1 MIRWWPWIAAAAVS
15 VAMPWL
21 FYDWQQARH
30 AGFVVSMLSQTG
42 MMIIFALSYNML
54 MGQAGLLSFCHSVLF
69 GLAGYSTVHFLN
81 AAGAGQ
87 LPVPMELMPL
97 LAGLSGL
104 GFAIVFGYVATKQ
117 RSTAFA
123 MITLG
128 IVQLVTTAATMFHS
142 FFGGESGVRTD
153 RVIGNS
159 LFGFEYGQS
168 IEVYYLIVA
177 WMMIAAVGMYFH
189 TATPLGRMANAC
201 RDNHER
207 AQFVGYDP
215 RIVRFQQ
222 FALSG
227 FYAGIGGG
235 LFAITYEIVTFDAV
249 AAPLAA
255 NALLMAYIG
264 GATTFFGPVLGAILI
279 TLLQSGVSLMS
290 NSWLVY
296 VGVLFIAMVT
306 FAPTGLTGIV
316 LEHAPLARA
325 GLLRRLVL
333 PYLRILVPGLIL
345 LVGFVGLV
353 ELLSFLTIGKAQG
366 KRLVLFGQAIDIYG
380 TAPWLISLVC
390 LLGGGF
396 WFAREFRGFQA
407 RLGQPDRDR
416 AAGWIELN
424 PPSLSLTDITKN
436 FGQTEIIRG
445 VTMNVAAGE
454 RHALIGPNGAGKT
467 TLFNL
472 ISGRFP
478 VTSGEIRLD
487 AARLDG
493 LPPHR
498 INRLGL
504 SRSFQITSIFHRL
517 SVFENIRCSLLW
529 SRGYRYSFWH
539 ALGRQ
544 RALNEATERLLED
557 LNLAERHDVQ
567 AGLLSYAEQRALE
580 IGMTI
585 AGGASMVLLD
595 EPTAGMSH
603 SETEYAVALI
613 RRVTQGRTLVV
624 VEHDMRV
631 VFDLAD
637 TITVLVYGKVIA
649 SGPPAEIRANRAVQE
664 AYLGVIA
671 A

>member
-1 MIRWWPWIAAAAVS
+1 M
-15 VAMPWL
+15 
-21 FYDWQQARH
+21 
-30 AGFVVSMLSQTG
+30 
-42 MMIIFALSYNML
+42 
-54 MGQAGLLSFCHSVLF
+54 
-69 GLAGYSTVHFLN
+69 HFLN
-81 AAGAGQ
+81 AAGAGE

-97 LAGLSGL
+97 LVRPQRLRHSPL
-104 GFAIVFGYVATKQ
+104 VFGYVATKQ

-128 IVQLVTTAATMFHS
+128 IVQLVTTAATMFHH
-142 FFGGESGVRTD
+142 FFGGEGGVHTD
-153 RVIGNS
+153 REIGIS
-159 LFGFEYGQS
+159 LFGLAYGHA

-177 WMMIAAVGMYFH
+177 WMMIAAIGMYFH
-189 TATPLGRMANAC
+189 TMTPLGRMANAC

-215 RIVRFQQ
+215 RMVRFLQ

-227 FYAGIGGG
+227 FYSGIAGG

-264 GATTFFGPVLGAILI
+264 GATTFFGPVLGAVLI

-290 NSWLVY
+290 NSWLIY

-306 FAPTGLTGIV
+306 FAPAGLTGIV
-316 LEHAPLARA
+316 LEHAPIARCRTAASARA
-325 GLLRRLVL
+325 ALPADPCTGVGRVVWLRGNGGTAV
-333 PYLRILVPGLIL
+333 VPHDRHGGGQASRA
-345 LVGFVGLV
+345 VRREDRHRKRGAMACFAA
-353 ELLSFLTIGKAQG
+353 LSAGRRCLAHPGVAALQ
-366 KRLVLFGQAIDIYG
+366 KRLERPHRRGAIQMS
-380 TAPWLISLVC
+380 T
-390 LLGGGF
+390 
-396 WFAREFRGFQA
+396 
-407 RLGQPDRDR
+407 
-416 AAGWIELN
+416 
-424 PPSLSLTDITKN
+424 PSLQLVDVTKN
-436 FGQTEIIRG
+436 FGPTEIIRG
-445 VTMNVAAGE
+445 VSMKVAAGE

-478 VTSGEIRLD
+478 ITSGEIRLD
-487 AARLDG
+487 ETRLDG

-529 SRGYRYSFWH
+529 NRGYRYSFWH

-544 RALNEATERLLED
+544 RALNQETERLLEE
-557 LNLAERHDVQ
+557 LNLAERCELP

-585 AGGASMVLLD
+585 AGGASMILLD

-613 RRVTQGRTLVV
+613 RRVTHGKTLVM

-649 SGPPAEIRANRAVQE
+649 SGPPAEIRSNRAVQE
-664 AYLGVIA
+664 AYLGALA

>member
-1 MIRWWPWIAAAAVS
+1 VSDAAEAGEVRVLPARPAVARSIRWWPWLAAAAVS
-15 VAMPWL
+15 VVMPWL
-21 FYDWQQARH
+21 FYDWQHARH

-81 AAGAGQ
+81 AAGAGE

-177 WMMIAAVGMYFH
+177 WMMIAAIGMYFH
-189 TATPLGRMANAC
+189 TVTPLGRMANAC

-215 RIVRFQQ
+215 RVVRFQQ

-316 LEHAPLARA
+316 LEHAPLVRA

-333 PYLRILVPGLIL
+333 PYLRILIPGLIM
-345 LVGFVGLV
+345 LVGCVGLV

-366 KRLVLFGQAIDIYG
+366 KRLVLFGEAIDIYG

-396 WFAREFRGFQA
+396 WFAREFRGFKQVWDSLIEIA
-407 RLGQPDRDR
+407 HLG
-416 AAGWIELN
+416 G
-424 PPSLSLTDITKN
+424 S
-436 FGQTEIIRG
+436 
-445 VTMNVAAGE
+445 
-454 RHALIGPNGAGKT
+454 
-467 TLFNL
+467 
-472 ISGRFP
+472 
-478 VTSGEIRLD
+478 
-487 AARLDG
+487 
-493 LPPHR
+493 
-498 INRLGL
+498 
-504 SRSFQITSIFHRL
+504 
-517 SVFENIRCSLLW
+517 
-529 SRGYRYSFWH
+529 
-539 ALGRQ
+539 
-544 RALNEATERLLED
+544 
-557 LNLAERHDVQ
+557 Q
-567 AGLLSYAEQRALE
+567 AGRSR
-580 IGMTI
+580 
-585 AGGASMVLLD
+585 
-595 EPTAGMSH
+595 
-603 SETEYAVALI
+603 
-613 RRVTQGRTLVV
+613 
-624 VEHDMRV
+624 
-631 VFDLAD
+631 
-637 TITVLVYGKVIA
+637 
-649 SGPPAEIRANRAVQE
+649 
-664 AYLGVIA
+664 
-671 A
+671 